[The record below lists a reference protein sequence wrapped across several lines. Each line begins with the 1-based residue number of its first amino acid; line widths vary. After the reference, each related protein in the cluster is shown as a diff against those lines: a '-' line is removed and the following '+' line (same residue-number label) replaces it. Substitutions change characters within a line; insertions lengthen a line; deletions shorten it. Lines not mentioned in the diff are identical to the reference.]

1 MKMIDLRSDTVTRP
15 SPEMREAMANAEVG
29 DDVWGD
35 DPTVNLLQ
43 EKCKELTGKPAALFV
58 TSGCMGNQL
67 AIKCH
72 TNPAEEIIA
81 EWDSHIVKYEVA
93 GPAFISGVQVMPLKG
108 VRGVMDASEVE
119 AHIRPDWYHYPKTS
133 LVCIENTHNRAGGT
147 VYPMNDIKSVSKV
160 CRENNLKL
168 HLDGARIFNASVE
181 SGISVKDY
189 AGQVDSIS
197 FCFSKGLGAPV
208 GSILCGEEDF
218 ITRAHKFRKIL
229 GGGMR
234 QAGIIAA
241 GALYAIE
248 NNVERLKEDHKNAKH
263 FAMEIAKLPYVVIDM
278 ESVQTNIVIFNTT
291 KDAGKIREV
300 LEGKGI
306 LLTNDGKDKMRAVFH
321 MDVSAEQ
328 TEQAIEILKT
338 LKA

>member
-1 MKMIDLRSDTVTRP
+1 MIDLRSDTVTRP
-15 SPEMREAMANAEVG
+15 SAAMREAMANAEVG

-67 AIKCH
+67 AIKSH
-72 TNPAEEIIA
+72 TNPSEEIIA
-81 EWDSHIVKYEVA
+81 EWDSHIVKYEIA
-93 GPAFISGVQVMPLKG
+93 GPSFISGVQVMPLKG
-108 VRGVMDASEVE
+108 VHGVMDPGEIE

-147 VYPMNDIKSVSKV
+147 VYPLDEIKRVSKV
-160 CRENNLKL
+160 CRDNNLKL

-181 SGISVKDY
+181 SGVSVKDY
-189 AGQVDSIS
+189 ASQADSIT
-197 FCFSKGLGAPV
+197 FCFSKGLGAPI
-208 GSILCGEEDF
+208 GSILCGEVDF

-248 NNVERLKEDHKNAKH
+248 NNVERLKDDHKNAKH
-263 FAMEIAKLPYVVIDM
+263 FADEISKLPYVVIDM
-278 ESVQTNIVIFNTT
+278 ESVQTNIVVFNTT
-291 KDAGKIREV
+291 RDAAKIKDV
-300 LEGKGI
+300 LEGKGV
-306 LLTNDGKDKMRAVFH
+306 LVTNEGKDRMRAVFH

-328 TEQAIEILKT
+328 TEQAIEIFKT

>member
-35 DPTVNLLQ
+35 DPTVNMLQ

-108 VRGVMDASEVE
+108 VHGVMDSAEV
-119 AHIRPDWYHYPKTS
+119 ATHIRPDWYHYPKTS

-147 VYPMNDIKSVSKV
+147 VYPMDDIKSVSKV

-181 SGISVKDY
+181 SDISVKDY
-189 AGQVDSIS
+189 SNQVDSIS

-241 GALYAIE
+241 GALYALE
-248 NNVERLKEDHKNAKH
+248 NNVERLKEDHRNAKH
-263 FAMEIAKLPYVVIDM
+263 FAMEISKLPYVVIDM

-291 KDAGKIREV
+291 KDASKIREV

>member
-1 MKMIDLRSDTVTRP
+1 MIDLRSDTVTRP
-15 SPEMREAMANAEVG
+15 SAAMREAMANAEVG

-67 AIKCH
+67 AIKSH
-72 TNPAEEIIA
+72 TNPSEEIIA
-81 EWDSHIVKYEVA
+81 EWDSHIVKYEIA
-93 GPAFISGVQVMPLKG
+93 GPSFISGVQVMPLKG
-108 VRGVMDASEVE
+108 VHGVMDPGEIE

-147 VYPMNDIKSVSKV
+147 VYPLDEIKRVSKV
-160 CRENNLKL
+160 CRDNNLKL

-181 SGISVKDY
+181 SGVSVKDY
-189 AGQVDSIS
+189 AAQADSIT
-197 FCFSKGLGAPV
+197 FCFSKGLGAPI
-208 GSILCGEEDF
+208 GSILCGDEDF

-248 NNVERLKEDHKNAKH
+248 NNVERLKDDHKNAKH
-263 FAMEIAKLPYVVIDM
+263 FADEISKLPYVVIDM
-278 ESVQTNIVIFNTT
+278 ESVQTNIVVFNTT
-291 KDAGKIREV
+291 RDAAKIKDV
-300 LEGKGI
+300 LEGKGV
-306 LLTNDGKDKMRAVFH
+306 LVTNEGKDRMRAVFH

-328 TEQAIEILKT
+328 TEQAIEIFKT

>member
-1 MKMIDLRSDTVTRP
+1 MIDLRSDTVTKP

-43 EKCKELTGKPAALFV
+43 DKCKELTGKPAALFV

-67 AIKCH
+67 AIKSH

-81 EWDSHIVKYEVA
+81 EWDSHIVKYEIA
-93 GPAFISGVQVMPLKG
+93 GPSFISGVQVMPLKG
-108 VRGVMDASEVE
+108 THGVMDAGEIE

-147 VYPMNDIKSVSKV
+147 VYPLNEIKSVSKV
-160 CRENNLKL
+160 CRNNNLKL

-181 SGISVKDY
+181 SGVSVKEY
-189 AGQVDSIS
+189 ASQVDSIT
-197 FCFSKGLGAPV
+197 FCFSKGLGAPI
-208 GSILCGEEDF
+208 GSILCGDEEF
-218 ITRAHKFRKIL
+218 ITRAHKYRKIL

-248 NNVERLKEDHKNAKH
+248 NNVTR
-263 FAMEIAKLPYVVIDM
+263 
-278 ESVQTNIVIFNTT
+278 
-291 KDAGKIREV
+291 
-300 LEGKGI
+300 
-306 LLTNDGKDKMRAVFH
+306 
-321 MDVSAEQ
+321 
-328 TEQAIEILKT
+328 
-338 LKA
+338 

>member
-1 MKMIDLRSDTVTRP
+1 MIDLRSDTVTRP
-15 SPEMREAMANAEVG
+15 SKAMREAMAYAEVG

-35 DPTVNLLQ
+35 DTTVIKLQ

-81 EWDSHIVKYEVA
+81 EWDSHIVKYEIA
-93 GPAFISGVQVMPLKG
+93 GPSFISGVQVMPLKG
-108 VRGVMDASEVE
+108 NRGFMDPDDVKNN
-119 AHIRPDWYHYPKTS
+119 IRPDWYHYPKTS

-147 VYPMNDIKSVSKV
+147 IYPLEDIKKISTVAK
-160 CRENNLKL
+160 ENNLKL

-181 SGISVKDY
+181 SGVSIKEYSSH
-189 AGQVDSIS
+189 VDSIT
-197 FCFSKGLGAPV
+197 FCFSKGLGAPI

-234 QAGIIAA
+234 QLGIIAA
-241 GALYAIE
+241 GAIYALD
-248 NNVERLKEDHKNAKH
+248 NNVTRLKDDHKNARY
-263 FAMEIAKLPYVVIDM
+263 FAEEIAKLPWIEMDIS
-278 ESVQTNIVIFNTT
+278 SVQTNIVIFKTK
-291 KDAGKIREV
+291 KDASKIVKQIQE
-300 LEGKGI
+300 KG
-306 LLTNDGKDKMRAVFH
+306 LLMSNDGTDKMRAVFH
-321 MDVSAEQ
+321 LDVSTEQ
-328 TEQAIEILKT
+328 TEQAISIFKELNS
-338 LKA
+338 

>member
-1 MKMIDLRSDTVTRP
+1 MIDLRSDTVTKP

-43 EKCKELTGKPAALFV
+43 DKCKELTGKPAALFV

-67 AIKCH
+67 AIKSH

-81 EWDSHIVKYEVA
+81 EWDSHIVKYEIA
-93 GPAFISGVQVMPLKG
+93 GPSFISGVQVMPLKG
-108 VRGVMDASEVE
+108 THGVMDAGEIE

-147 VYPMNDIKSVSKV
+147 VYPLNEIKSVSKV
-160 CRENNLKL
+160 CRNNNLKL

-181 SGISVKDY
+181 SGVSVKEY
-189 AGQVDSIS
+189 ASQVDSIT
-197 FCFSKGLGAPV
+197 FCFSKGLGAPI
-208 GSILCGEEDF
+208 GSILCGDEEF
-218 ITRAHKFRKIL
+218 ITRAHKYRKIL

-248 NNVERLKEDHKNAKH
+248 NNVTRLMDDHKNAKH
-263 FAMEIAKLPYVVIDM
+263 FAEEISKLPYVVIDM

-291 KDAGKIREV
+291 KDANRIREV
-300 LEGKGI
+300 LEGKGVVV
-306 LLTNDGKDKMRAVFH
+306 TNDGKDKMRAVFH

-328 TEQAIEILKT
+328 TDQAIEIFKT